1 MQWVLAGAVFG
12 LVLSAHAQSTQP
24 IGQRGASAML
34 GISVN
39 VVPAVQTS
47 APAAALSSSGAIQ
60 YNLQPAPLAETS
72 EFRPL
77 PPEEQNGKTA
87 KDKAIL
93 KTLVIVPR

>member
-1 MQWVLAGAVFG
+1 
-12 LVLSAHAQSTQP
+12 
-24 IGQRGASAML
+24 ML
-34 GISVN
+34 HMSVT
-39 VVPAVQTS
+39 VVPVVQTS
-47 APAAALSSSGAIQ
+47 ASAAAQPSSGAIQ
-60 YNLQPAPLAETS
+60 YNLEPAPLAETY